1 MDPLYVLVHSP
12 LTGPY
17 VWSLVAERLRHAGH
31 AVVIPDLADR
41 DDSSIPYWGQHA
53 ASVARALGSAS
64 GERPL
69 AFVAHS
75 GAGPLL
81 PAIRAATPYAVAA
94 YVFVDAG
101 LPHGGRSRLDEIA
114 ESAPDLAAELRP
126 HLAAVGR
133 YPEWTDDDLREVV
146 PDRRQR
152 QLLVADLRPRG
163 LAFFEET
170 LPDFAEWPDAPCAYL
185 RLSAAYAGSAA
196 DAARRGWPCRAFDA
210 GHFHMLVDP
219 AATSAA
225 LLNLVSQVD
234 QVA

>member
-1 MDPLYVLVHSP
+1 
-12 LTGPY
+12 
-17 VWSLVAERLRHAGH
+17 VWSLVAERLRRAGH
-31 AVVIPDLADR
+31 AVLVPDLADR

-53 ASVARALGSAS
+53 ASVARAIGPA
-64 GERPL
+64 GGGRPL

-101 LPHGGRSRLDEIA
+101 LPHDGRSRLDEIA
-114 ESAPDLAAELRP
+114 DSVPALAAELRP
-126 HLAAVGR
+126 HLAAGGR
-133 YPEWTDDDLREVV
+133 FPEWTDDDLREEV
-146 PDRRQR
+146 PDRHQR

-163 LAFFEET
+163 LAFFEEV

-185 RLSAAYAGSAA
+185 RLSTAYAGPAA
-196 DAARRGWPCRAFDA
+196 EAARRGWPCRTFDA

-219 AATSAA
+219 DAATAA
-225 LLNLVSQVD
+225 LLDLMRE
-234 QVA
+234 AA